1 MINKKILSLAT
12 SLVTLGANVCALTL
26 LQLPTQAQLIKTEQN
41 NNDLSVID
49 KEESTTPGNQIL
61 AINLDSSEANQLE
74 LDKPNSVASP
84 QSEVNFSTSS
94 STQIARTVISGRAS
108 WYGPGFDGRRTAN
121 GEIYNSNGLT
131 AAHRTLAFG
140 TRVRVTNMNN
150 GRSVVVRI
158 NDRGPFTKGRIIDVS
173 AGAARRLNMISSGV
187 APVKLEILGRR

>member
-1 MINKKILSLAT
+1 MINKKTLSLAT

-26 LQLPTQAQLIKTEQN
+26 LQLPTQAQSIKTEQN

-49 KEESTTPGNQIL
+49 GEESRILGNQIL

-74 LDKPNSVASP
+74 LDKLNSVASP

-94 STQIARTVISGRAS
+94 PTQIARTVINGRAS

-140 TRVRVTNMNN
+140 TRVKVTNMNN

-173 AGAARRLNMISSGV
+173 AGAARRLNMINSGV